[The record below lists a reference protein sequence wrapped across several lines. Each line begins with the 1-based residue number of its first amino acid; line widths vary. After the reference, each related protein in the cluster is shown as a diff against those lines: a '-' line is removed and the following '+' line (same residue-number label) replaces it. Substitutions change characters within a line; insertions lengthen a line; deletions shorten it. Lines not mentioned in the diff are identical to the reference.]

1 MTPDAQE
8 PTIGQLR
15 EEMALLRGELDQLSA
30 QLARVDAR
38 TTSHG
43 QALDDIET
51 YVTQTAQLARD
62 AAEQARATAEQAA
75 IGDARDAEDAAGTAN
90 DTTEVKTGQGVDMT
104 TLVPWV
110 ENNITTLI
118 ARKVPTTDG
127 APKWCQC
134 WWDHAEAIA
143 RLEAARQAWV
153 ALSGAGGTALVTYFD
168 YLDRVVLAP
177 LTSDTGPFARCGPRQ
192 HTVERPL
199 GHTPPPPEVYED
211 PTPTAT
217 THTAAVTPSPL
228 QPATGT

>member
-1 MTPDAQE
+1 MTPDNQE
-8 PTIGQLR
+8 PTLQQLR
-15 EEMALLRGELDQLSA
+15 EEIQLLRGELEQLGQ
-30 QLARVDAR
+30 QLDRVEAR
-38 TTSHG
+38 TTIHG

-62 AAEQARATAEQAA
+62 AAEQARTTAEQPDRRP
-75 IGDARDAEDAAGTAN
+75 GHYRARRRRGGRHHR
-90 DTTEVKTGQGVDMT
+90 GQDRPGVDMT

-143 RLEAARQAWV
+143 RLEAARQAWI

-192 HTVERPL
+192 HTIERPL
-199 GHTPPPPEVYED
+199 GHTPPPPEIYPD
-211 PTPTAT
+211 PTPPA
-217 THTAAVTPSPL
+217 TPSPL
-228 QPATGT
+228 HPATGP

>member
-1 MTPDAQE
+1 MTPDGAE
-8 PTIGQLR
+8 STIQQLR
-15 EEMALLRGELDQLSA
+15 EEIQLLRGELDQLSA
-30 QLARVDAR
+30 QLHRVDAR
-38 TTSHG
+38 TNIHG

-51 YVTQTAQLARD
+51 TATLASHT
-62 AAEQARATAEQAA
+62 AAQALATAEQAT
-75 IGDARDAEDAAGTAN
+75 IGDDPAADTAN
-90 DTTEVKTGQGVDMT
+90 DTDVKTGQGVDMRI
-104 TLVPWV
+104 LVPWV

-118 ARKVPTTDG
+118 ARKIPTTDG

-199 GHTPPPPEVYED
+199 GHTPPPPEVYAD
-211 PTPTAT
+211 PTPPDNHAGTAP
-217 THTAAVTPSPL
+217 ASAL
-228 QPATGT
+228 QSATGT

>member
-1 MTPDAQE
+1 MTPDSPE
-8 PTIGQLR
+8 STIQQLR
-15 EEMALLRGELDQLSA
+15 EEIQLLRGELNQVSEQLD
-30 QLARVDAR
+30 RVDAR
-38 TTSHG
+38 TNINS

-51 YVTQTAQLARD
+51 TAKLASGTTEQT
-62 AAEQARATAEQAA
+62 A
-75 IGDARDAEDAAGTAN
+75 IGDPATTTEQTAGAAN
-90 DTTEVKTGQGVDMT
+90 DITEVKTGHGVDMT

-177 LTSDTGPFARCGPRQ
+177 LTSETGPFARCGPRQ

-199 GHTPPPPEVYED
+199 GHTPPPPEVYGD
-211 PTPTAT
+211 PTPPAT
-217 THTAAVTPSPL
+217 HIAPATSSPL
-228 QPATGT
+228 QPTTAT

>member
-1 MTPDAQE
+1 MTPDHQE
-8 PTIGQLR
+8 SPVQQLH
-15 EEMALLRGELDQLSA
+15 EEIQLLRGELDQLGK
-30 QLARVDAR
+30 QLDRVDAR
-38 TTSHG
+38 TTITS

-51 YVTQTAQLARD
+51 YVTETAQLASH
-62 AAEQARATAEQAA
+62 AAEQARATTEQT
-75 IGDARDAEDAAGTAN
+75 AGTAN
-90 DTTEVKTGQGVDMT
+90 DTTEVKTGHGVDMT

-199 GHTPPPPEVYED
+199 GHTPPPPEVYAD
-211 PTPTAT
+211 PTPPAT
-217 THTAAVTPSPL
+217 PNPL
-228 QPATGT
+228 YPATGT

>member
-1 MTPDAQE
+1 MTPDSQQ
-8 PTIGQLR
+8 PTLQQLR
-15 EEMALLRGELDQLSA
+15 EEIQLLRGELEQLGQ
-30 QLARVDAR
+30 QLDRVEAR

-62 AAEQARATAEQAA
+62 AAEQARTTAEHAV
-75 IGDARDAEDAAGTAN
+75 GAAGG
-90 DTTEVKTGQGVDMT
+90 TTEVTTGHGVDMT

-177 LTSDTGPFARCGPRQ
+177 LTSETGPFARCGPRH

-199 GHTPPPPEVYED
+199 GHTPPPPEVYPD
-211 PTPTAT
+211 PPPPSTP
-217 THTAAVTPSPL
+217 HPL

>member
-1 MTPDAQE
+1 MTPDSQE
-8 PTIGQLR
+8 PTIQQLR
-15 EEMALLRGELDQLSA
+15 EEIQLLRGELDQLGK
-30 QLARVDAR
+30 QLDRIDAR
-38 TTSHG
+38 TTITS

-51 YVTQTAQLARD
+51 YVTQTAQLASH
-62 AAEQARATAEQAA
+62 AAEQVRASTEQT
-75 IGDARDAEDAAGTAN
+75 AGTAN
-90 DTTEVKTGQGVDMT
+90 DTTEVKTSQGVDMT

-199 GHTPPPPEVYED
+199 GHTPPPPEVYAD
-211 PTPTAT
+211 PPPPAT
-217 THTAAVTPSPL
+217 GVLATPSPL

>member
-1 MTPDAQE
+1 MTSEEE
-8 PTIGQLR
+8 PTIQRLR
-15 EEMALLRGELDQLSA
+15 EDLELLRGELDQVVA
-30 QLARVDAR
+30 QLNRVDAR
-38 TTSHG
+38 TNIHG
-43 QALDDIET
+43 QVIDDIET
-51 YVTQTAQLARD
+51 TAKLASH
-62 AAEQARATAEQAA
+62 AAAQARATAEQAA
-75 IGDARDAEDAAGTAN
+75 IGDAPAEQAGGTGN
-90 DTTEVKTGQGVDMT
+90 GTTDVKTGQGVDMR

-153 ALSGAGGTALVTYFD
+153 ALCGAGGTALVTYFD

-177 LTSDTGPFARCGPRQ
+177 LTSETGPFARCGPRH

-199 GHTPPPPEVYED
+199 GHTPPPPEVYAD
-211 PTPTAT
+211 PTPPEN
-217 THTAAVTPSPL
+217 HTASAPPSALPS
-228 QPATGT
+228 ATGT

>member
-1 MTPDAQE
+1 MTPDSQE
-8 PTIGQLR
+8 PTIQQLH
-15 EEMALLRGELDQLSA
+15 EDIQLLRGELDQLGK
-30 QLARVDAR
+30 LLDRVDAR
-38 TTSHG
+38 TNIHG
-43 QALDDIET
+43 QAIDDIEN
-51 YVTQTAQLARD
+51 TARLASA
-62 AAEQARATAEQAA
+62 AAEQARASTDQAT
-75 IGDARDAEDAAGTAN
+75 IGDPATTTEQTAGTAN
-90 DTTEVKTGQGVDMT
+90 GTTEVKTGQGVDMT

-153 ALSGAGGTALVTYFD
+153 TLSGAGGTALVTYFD

-192 HTVERPL
+192 HTIERPL
-199 GHTPPPPEVYED
+199 GHTPPPPEVYAD
-211 PTPTAT
+211 LTPPAT
-217 THTAAVTPSPL
+217 PNPL
-228 QPATGT
+228 HPATGT